1 MKIIKS
7 IILVSLFCYMSC
19 NDQGCNQGDVFTRE
33 YEPVGVGLNVEEII
47 AKRNGLVV
55 ANACNMVPLEQ
66 IAEALGLE
74 ATQLEVTDSSEKGAN
89 RKSSSCFFKWDDF
102 DLPNAGILF
111 QSMRNPM
118 PDEIPDYV
126 IRFIESKKSTG
137 ERGIDEAPILF
148 QDFPGIGDEGA
159 YSTDAGKYFWRLG
172 DKALLSIAFNTTHS
186 ATEQYV
192 IARKLATLMTE
203 GYIAGN

>member
-55 ANACNMVPLEQ
+55 ANVCNMVPLEQ

-126 IRFIESKKSTG
+126 IRFIESKKPTG